1 MNSWDCVSH
10 DVSKNLDL
18 NNKKPYIKCN
28 VIVSVGFNKIKSIQM
43 YKKSFINN
51 VLSRFQMKV

>member
-18 NNKKPYIKCN
+18 NNKKTYIKCN
-28 VIVSVGFNKIKSIQM
+28 VIVSVGFNILKFIQM
-43 YKKSFINN
+43 YKQCTITISNESII
-51 VLSRFQMKV
+51 